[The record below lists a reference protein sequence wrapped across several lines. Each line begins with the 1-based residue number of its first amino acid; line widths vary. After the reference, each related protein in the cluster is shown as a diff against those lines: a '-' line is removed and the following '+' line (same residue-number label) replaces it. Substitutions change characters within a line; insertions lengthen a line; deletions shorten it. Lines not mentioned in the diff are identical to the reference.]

1 MRSSLKQPLTNV
13 QLELLKAFSHDLSEQ
28 ELMELKQV
36 LAKFFAQ
43 RLIQEADKVWAE
55 KNWTDQEV
63 DQLLNT
69 TLLKKN

>member
-1 MRSSLKQPLTNV
+1 MQPSLKQPLTNV

-28 ELMELKQV
+28 ELVELKKV

-43 RLIQEADKVWAE
+43 RLIQEADKVWIE
-55 KNWTDQEV
+55 KKWTDQEV

-69 TLLKKN
+69 KQRL